1 MPHSKLHIPHLPM
14 SIATESRIIADYTH
28 RTRKSAELFVRATE
42 VLPSGIVHDSRHLR
56 PHPIY
61 TERAQAGRKWDVDG
75 NEYVDYVGGHGALL
89 LGHNHPQVM
98 GAAMRQLAL

>member
-1 MPHSKLHIPHLPM
+1 RSTNTITHIQPNAT
-14 SIATESRIIADYTH
+14 SIATESRIIADYTR
-28 RTRKSAELFVRATE
+28 RTRKSAELFARAQK

-75 NEYVDYVGGHGALL
+75 NEYVDYVGGHGSLL
-89 LGHNHPQVM
+89 LGHNPPQ
-98 GAAMRQLAL
+98 GI